1 MKKLNMI
8 KKKLNKRSTEILR
21 NLEILTFI
29 DNKNIPSYFEFLKK
43 VISQTEEEK
52 TLMTYLE
59 KYWYKKYKG
68 LYEYGQIIKDTIKIK
83 NLYVSKNGR
92 RDAENNLISKL
103 KSLEKIYF
111 TNNICETIHS
121 KISKYLGDNIISKNK
136 FRDTLNFIMNNYS
149 VNFKN
154 NMRRDYVTRTLI
166 ILIQKLDL
174 NENYKFIDF
183 DTFNLEFK
191 KTICFMTGK
200 VEINLVNEILNGLNN
215 FICNNISDDDIEQK
229 TNKSDKLE
237 SENLIKKEDLDDNTN
252 EEEISISNIVDTR
265 REKENFVE
273 KFHIDIIS
281 NNIIKENEILNDD
294 NINEKIEIEKNDYNL
309 NEEHISIE
317 DCKEEKLNQDS
328 IENERD
334 YLNIYTLNDL
344 SNIDSVKVKLKKLLI
359 KEDDTASLD
368 LKFENISINKKKKNK

>member
-68 LYEYGQIIKDTIKIK
+68 LYEYGQIVKDTIKIK

-136 FRDTLNFIMNNYS
+136 FRDTLNFIKNDYP

-154 NMRRDYVTRTLI
+154 NMRRDYV
-166 ILIQKLDL
+166 
-174 NENYKFIDF
+174 
-183 DTFNLEFK
+183 
-191 KTICFMTGK
+191 
-200 VEINLVNEILNGLNN
+200 
-215 FICNNISDDDIEQK
+215 IE
-229 TNKSDKLE
+229 L
-237 SENLIKKEDLDDNTN
+237 
-252 EEEISISNIVDTR
+252 
-265 REKENFVE
+265 
-273 KFHIDIIS
+273 
-281 NNIIKENEILNDD
+281 
-294 NINEKIEIEKNDYNL
+294 
-309 NEEHISIE
+309 
-317 DCKEEKLNQDS
+317 
-328 IENERD
+328 
-334 YLNIYTLNDL
+334 
-344 SNIDSVKVKLKKLLI
+344 
-359 KEDDTASLD
+359 
-368 LKFENISINKKKKNK
+368 